1 MSGTDCTSL
10 ELLYTSVG
18 CRLEEAALRRYSI
31 SIINVSVLKV
41 VLNLQHLL
49 TMVKAL
55 TFKGDKKSKKR
66 KTPLS
71 DGDLNLE
78 ICDTKDHTTQHT
90 AAEAEDD
97 SWVTAEAP
105 TDITGP
111 IIFALPS
118 VRPTCVACDINGK
131 VFPSELENILE
142 GDLATAEPHDV
153 RQVWIASTIAGTD
166 EVSFKGHHGRY
177 ASVGMF
183 RLERLVADAF
193 SYLSCDKVG
202 LLSATREAI
211 SPEESFLCIPS
222 NESSGT
228 FSVRTVREKFLT
240 IVAESKVP
248 EIRGDAE
255 SISFNTTLRIRMQAR
270 FKPRLM
276 ANKQSRTRNKIS
288 QRELEEVVG
297 RRLEEYEVKRLK
309 KARMQGDYHE
319 AILDVR
325 AKGKHDKYT

>member
-1 MSGTDCTSL
+1 M
-10 ELLYTSVG
+10 
-18 CRLEEAALRRYSI
+18 
-31 SIINVSVLKV
+31 
-41 VLNLQHLL
+41 
-49 TMVKAL
+49 MVKPL

-66 KTPLS
+66 KTPHQE
-71 DGDLNLE
+71 DGDTN
-78 ICDTKDHTTQHT
+78 DHTTQHT
-90 AAEAEDD
+90 AAEVEAEDD

-118 VRPTCVACDINGK
+118 VKPTCVACDANGK
-131 VFPSELENILE
+131 VFPSEIENILE

-177 ASVGMF
+177 ASARIF
-183 RLERLVADAF
+183 KALSLVADAF
-193 SYLSCDKVG
+193 SYLSCDKAG
-202 LLSATREAI
+202 LLSATHEAI

-222 NESSGT
+222 SETPGA
-228 FSVRTVREKFLT
+228 FSVQNVRQKFLN
-240 IVAESKVP
+240 IVVEREVL

-255 SISFNTTLRIRMQAR
+255 SITFNTTLRIRMQSR

-276 ANKQSRTRNKIS
+276 ANKELKTREKVS
-288 QRELEEVVG
+288 KKELEEVVG
-297 RRLEEYEVKRLK
+297 RRLEESEVKRLK
-309 KARMQGDYHE
+309 KARVQGDYHE

-325 AKGKHDKYT
+325 VKGKHDKYS